1 MTMPIAKD
9 PEFNQMDI
17 SASRLPHIPSAVFL
31 LSIVLLGLECLT
43 NLVWTHCDQNLSIDC
58 YIKQLGVVQ
67 QLRQPKRDLIHSYV
81 YNSVLLFS
89 PLSVV
94 QVLFSFLIVVLL
106 FSEQQNNRVI
116 ELTFGN
122 SNLEF

>member
-17 SASRLPHIPSAVFL
+17 SASRLPHIPSRVRHVL

-43 NLVWTHCDQNLSIDC
+43 NLVWTHCDQNLSIDR

-67 QLRQPKRDLIHSYV
+67 
-81 YNSVLLFS
+81 
-89 PLSVV
+89 
-94 QVLFSFLIVVLL
+94 
-106 FSEQQNNRVI
+106 
-116 ELTFGN
+116 
-122 SNLEF
+122 